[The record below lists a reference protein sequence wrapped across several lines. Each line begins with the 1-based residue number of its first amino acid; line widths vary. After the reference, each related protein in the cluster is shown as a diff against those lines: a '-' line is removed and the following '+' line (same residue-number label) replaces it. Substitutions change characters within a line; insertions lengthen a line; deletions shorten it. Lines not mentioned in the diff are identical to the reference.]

1 MKPTYKAPIPG
12 MMYVHM
18 TGKDF
23 TEQSTVNS
31 LNLLPKTSIQDAG
44 YKIAISILLFPLD
57 AGGCDRGVARTS
69 RRLCS
74 DML

>member
-1 MKPTYKAPIPG
+1 M
-12 MMYVHM
+12 HM

-44 YKIAISILLFPLD
+44 YKIAISFLLFPLD
-57 AGGCDRGVARTS
+57 AGGCDVVLHVHQDGYVPTCYNLPFRPWTA
-69 RRLCS
+69 
-74 DML
+74 

>member
-1 MKPTYKAPIPG
+1 MKPNYKAPIPG
-12 MMYVHM
+12 VIDVHM

-31 LNLLPKTSIQDAG
+31 INLLPKTSIQDAC

-57 AGGCDRGVARTS
+57 AGGCDRGVAHTS